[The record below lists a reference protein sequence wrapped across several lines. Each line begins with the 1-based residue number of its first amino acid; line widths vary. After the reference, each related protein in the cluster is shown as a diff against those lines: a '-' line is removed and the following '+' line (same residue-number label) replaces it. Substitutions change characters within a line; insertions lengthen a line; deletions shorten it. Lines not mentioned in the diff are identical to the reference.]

1 MGLIN
6 ELRVLLYR
14 ALPIDD
20 REWWTFWALKDNDM
34 HANYLLPTAFTWNI
48 KNIPQ
53 DSDSD
58 SERIVKI
65 VNFAQKNDVIDFTD

>member
-1 MGLIN
+1 
-6 ELRVLLYR
+6 
-14 ALPIDD
+14 
-20 REWWTFWALKDNDM
+20 M